1 MKCRNCGHKFPE
13 DTQICPNCGS
23 VFEVKS
29 ETLSISRTLA
39 VGGIILSLLSL
50 FLPFIYETHTLSTAM
65 NDIPITLTRR
75 LLKGPQLEG
84 IMILIFLIC
93 GTVLMALE
101 RRIRA
106 WECLVLGGVVIGLD
120 VLAVVHLMDVVEF
133 PYMWAISTSLG
144 FGCYLLLAGGVMLVA
159 AGVLRWLMHR

>member
-1 MKCRNCGHKFPE
+1 
-13 DTQICPNCGS
+13 
-23 VFEVKS
+23 
-29 ETLSISRTLA
+29 
-39 VGGIILSLLSL
+39 
-50 FLPFIYETHTLSTAM
+50 
-65 NDIPITLTRR
+65 
-75 LLKGPQLEG
+75 
-84 IMILIFLIC
+84 MILMFLIS

-120 VLAVVHLMDVVEF
+120 VLAVVRLMDVVEF
-133 PYMWAISTSLG
+133 PNMWAISTSLG